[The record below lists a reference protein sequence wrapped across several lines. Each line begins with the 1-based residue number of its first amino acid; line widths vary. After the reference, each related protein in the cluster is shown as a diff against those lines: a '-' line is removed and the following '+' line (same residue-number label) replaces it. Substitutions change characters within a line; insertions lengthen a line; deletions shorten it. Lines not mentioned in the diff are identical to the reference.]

1 MSKSDVASRIQ
12 KRKDM
17 EMIEYN
23 HRRNTKQDTFDI
35 ENIHK
40 YAIIDEI

>member
-23 HRRNTKQDTFDI
+23 HRCNTKQI